1 VPRAGPT
8 LGAGLLFVMT
18 ALKGGEIGRWLG
30 QEPLRALERAG
41 RGDLAARLK
50 AEFGQL
56 SRLTQ
61 DAGGD
66 WRLFTLPVIGDGDVR
81 PVRFFLR
88 QHDDEDP
95 RASPDGRSPGRF
107 VVELTLSRL
116 GDLQLDGL
124 TRGPRLDA
132 VLRSRVPLP
141 PEVARDVGRLF
152 DDQLAAGGFDGE
164 LRFDAGEAWQFIPVA
179 GSEHSGLSA

>member
-1 VPRAGPT
+1 
-8 LGAGLLFVMT
+8 MT

-50 AEFGQL
+50 TEFGQL

-88 QHDDEDP
+88 QHDEDDP
-95 RASPDGRSPGRF
+95 RAPSDRRSPGRF

-152 DDQLAAGGFDGE
+152 DDQLAAGGFYGE